1 MPVENTDETDWES
14 LTSAHNAVLG
24 RAGPGQAG
32 AGWGRLGQA
41 GAGWGSPVTCRV
53 KVEAIHGEMVMLWF
67 GFALIV
73 CWWWLCLVSGFVV
86 KVSGFVVKFTLRVL
100 LFGFV

>member
-1 MPVENTDETDWES
+1 M
-14 LTSAHNAVLG
+14 
-24 RAGPGQAG
+24 
-32 AGWGRLGQA
+32 
-41 GAGWGSPVTCRV
+41 

-100 LFGFV
+100 LLGFV